1 MWSPTLTAVLFSV
14 LVGQQLFFAS
24 GNGNAADPD
33 KKSASICEPQPTAEF
48 VGNRSTCPFTMKV
61 DIKIDRIPKK
71 IYHFNCNCPGRRC
84 SDHDDYRC
92 LQVKV
97 PMQVSVAGWNAKRKL
112 TFLDVNTSCVCAA
125 SKSKR
130 PDTTVRIL
138 DDKDK
143 RKVSKRVNGTTIID
157 VDETPDQL

>member
-84 SDHDDYRC
+84 RDRDDYRC

-125 SKSKR
+125 PISEIAPTS
-130 PDTTVRIL
+130 VRIL
-138 DDKDK
+138 DEKDK
-143 RKVSKRVNGTTIID
+143 KKVLKHVNNTTRID
-157 VDETPDQL
+157 IKETPDQL